1 MTVSTRSS
9 FFGVLARSTY
19 AHIAASYGIHE
30 SNLYRLVK
38 WVEDVL
44 IKGDT
49 FSPPGKKVSF
59 DDETDYDIV
68 LLDST
73 ETPIERPQKNS
84 VSGIVV
90 KRNATP

>member
-1 MTVSTRSS
+1 M
-9 FFGVLARSTY
+9 ARNTY

-30 SNLYRLVK
+30 SNLYILVK

-49 FSPPGKKVSF
+49 FSPPGKKVLF

-68 LLDST
+68 LLDDT
-73 ETPIERPQKNS
+73 EADFSIELRSIFLIYNYSSKIKSPYK
-84 VSGIVV
+84 SGLF
-90 KRNATP
+90 ATL